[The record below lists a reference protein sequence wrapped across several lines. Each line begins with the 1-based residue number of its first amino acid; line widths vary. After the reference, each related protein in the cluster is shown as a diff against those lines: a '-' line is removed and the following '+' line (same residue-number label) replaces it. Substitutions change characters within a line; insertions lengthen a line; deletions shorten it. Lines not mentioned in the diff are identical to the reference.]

1 MAVKIRL
8 QRGGKKKQPIYRIVA
23 ADSRFKRDG
32 RFLEKLGQYNPT
44 TNPMTIEVKEGRILY
59 WLGVGATP
67 TDTVKNLLSRKGI
80 MLKWTLK
87 KKGKDEATIA
97 AEFEK
102 WSAAQSLK
110 QEKES
115 AKKARRKVSKK
126 KASGPEVTETPVE
139 AAAAPEVATS
149 KAAAPEVAPSE
160 TAAPEVAAPE
170 AIAPDE
176 PAK

>member
-32 RFLEKLGQYNPT
+32 RFLEKLGQYNPNT
-44 TNPMTIEVKEGRILY
+44 DPMTIDFKENRVMY

-87 KKGKDEATIA
+87 KKGKDEATIT

-102 WSAAQSLK
+102 WSASQSLK
-110 QEKES
+110 REKEV
-115 AKKARRKVSKK
+115 AKKARRKVAKK
-126 KASGPEVTETPVE
+126 KASAP
-139 AAAAPEVATS
+139 AAAPAP
-149 KAAAPEVAPSE
+149 AAEAPAQ
-160 TAAPEVAAPE
+160 A
-170 AIAPDE
+170 
-176 PAK
+176 

>member
-23 ADSRFKRDG
+23 ADSRYKRDG

-44 TNPMTIEVKEGRILY
+44 TDPMTIDLKETRIMY

-102 WSAAQSLK
+102 WSASQSLK
-110 QEKES
+110 REKEL
-115 AKKARRKVSKK
+115 AKKVRRKAAKK
-126 KASGPEVTETPVE
+126 KASAPAATTE
-139 AAAAPEVATS
+139 AA
-149 KAAAPEVAPSE
+149 
-160 TAAPEVAAPE
+160 
-170 AIAPDE
+170 
-176 PAK
+176 PAQA

>member
-8 QRGGKKKQPIYRIVA
+8 QRGGKKKQPVYRIVA
-23 ADSRFKRDG
+23 ADSRYKRDG
-32 RFLEKLGQYNPT
+32 RFLEKLGQYNPSSD
-44 TNPMTIEVKEGRILY
+44 PVTIDVKEGRVMY

-102 WSAAQSLK
+102 WTASQPLK
-110 QEKES
+110 REKEL
-115 AKKARRKVSKK
+115 AKKARRKEAKK
-126 KASGPEVTETPVE
+126 KASAP
-139 AAAAPEVATS
+139 AAAAQA
-149 KAAAPEVAPSE
+149 
-160 TAAPEVAAPE
+160 
-170 AIAPDE
+170 
-176 PAK
+176 